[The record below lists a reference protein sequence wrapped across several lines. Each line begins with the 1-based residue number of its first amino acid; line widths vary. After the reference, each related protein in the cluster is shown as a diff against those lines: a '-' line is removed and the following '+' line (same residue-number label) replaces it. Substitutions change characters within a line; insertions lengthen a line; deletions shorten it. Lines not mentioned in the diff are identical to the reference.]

1 MRTLRTFLGYE
12 NLRKNREAVY
22 LTHKRIRDLLRQ
34 YPVLKASLEA
44 YEAQRQTILE
54 ATGVSPIVVAHKD
67 KAPSNPTARKAERLE
82 ELENRYRFTLQ
93 ACQAIELAL
102 DGMDRETRK
111 IIKLRYFEGMRVNE
125 IARKLH
131 YGRQTI
137 ERRLRR
143 GEGIVYVMAQN
154 FPEVARVLQAD
165 PPDSDE
171 PYSLVSGRPS

>member
-1 MRTLRTFLGYE
+1 MRKTG
-12 NLRKNREAVY
+12 EAVY
-22 LTHKRIRDLLRQ
+22 LTYKRIRDLLRE

-67 KAPSNPTARKAERLE
+67 KAPSNPTARKAEHLE

-102 DGMDRETRK
+102 KGMDKETRK
-111 IIKLRYFEGMRVNE
+111 IVRLRYFEGERISD
-125 IARKLH
+125 IARRFH
-131 YGRQTI
+131 YSRETI

-154 FPEVARVLQAD
+154 FPEVARALQAD
-165 PPDSDE
+165 FPDSDDE
-171 PYSLVSGRPS
+171 PYPLVSCRPS